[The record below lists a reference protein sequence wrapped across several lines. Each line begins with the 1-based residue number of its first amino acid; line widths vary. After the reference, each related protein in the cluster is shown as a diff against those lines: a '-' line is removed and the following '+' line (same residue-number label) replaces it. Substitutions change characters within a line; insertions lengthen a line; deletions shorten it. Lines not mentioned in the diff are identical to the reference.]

1 MRFAAEVLAIGMV
14 CMLLGGCGIYEAPV
28 IPPLALLYT
37 DISAPIDTDL
47 DAQPL
52 GAKVGRAST
61 QQILSIVAWGDASI
75 EAAARDGN
83 ITTIHHAD
91 HHYTN
96 ILGVYSKFTMIV
108 TGE

>member
-1 MRFAAEVLAIGMV
+1 MRRAAVMSVIGTLCV
-14 CMLLGGCGIYEAPV
+14 LLGGCGIYEAPV
-28 IPPLALLYT
+28 IPPVALIYT

-52 GAKVGRAST
+52 GTKVGRAST
-61 QQILSIVAWGDASI
+61 QQILSIVSWGDASVQ
-75 EAAARDGN
+75 AAAKDGK

-91 HHYTN
+91 HHFTN
-96 ILGVYSKFTMIV
+96 YLGIYSKFTLIV